1 MVASTYQNPVLNCL
15 LRQLFSSV
23 VQHLLHAVVA
33 LFEIP
38 NACFAILNQS
48 QAVRPNHKAMAEEND
63 NSFCS
68 VCVFVMDKP

>member
-1 MVASTYQNPVLNCL
+1 
-15 LRQLFSSV
+15 

-33 LFEIP
+33 SFEIP
-38 NACFAILNQS
+38 NACFVILNQS
-48 QAVRPNHKAMAEEND
+48 QAVRPNHKAMAEENN